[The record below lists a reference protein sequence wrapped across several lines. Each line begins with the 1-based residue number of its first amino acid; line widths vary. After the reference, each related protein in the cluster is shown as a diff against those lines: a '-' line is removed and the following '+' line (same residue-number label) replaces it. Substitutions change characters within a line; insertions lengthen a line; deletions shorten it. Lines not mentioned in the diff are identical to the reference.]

1 MSLEIVGKLVKVLP
15 EVSGQ
20 SKSGNNWRKQEFVVE
35 TLDQYPK
42 KVCFNVWGDRI
53 EMLSAIG
60 IGDELKV
67 SFDVESREYQER
79 WYTDVKAWRI
89 EKNSNSGNGEP
100 SQDTPAEDPFPDDF
114 MASGQDPDLPF

>member
-15 EVSGQ
+15 EVGGQ
-20 SKSGNNWRKQEFVVE
+20 SKSGNAWRKQEFVIE

-42 KVCFNVWGDRI
+42 KICLNVWGDRI
-53 EMLSAIG
+53 DILNSFGE
-60 IGDELKV
+60 GDEIKV

-79 WYTDVKAWRI
+79 WYTDIKAWRI
-89 EKNSNSGNGEP
+89 ERNSG
-100 SQDTPAEDPFPDDF
+100 TPNTQNNATQAEDPFPDDF

>member
-1 MSLEIVGKLVKVLP
+1 MSLEIVGKLVKILP

-20 SKSGNNWRKQEFVVE
+20 SKSGNAWRKQEFVVE

-53 EMLSAIG
+53 EILNSFG
-60 IGDELKV
+60 INDELKV

-79 WYTDVKAWRI
+79 WYTDIKAWRI
-89 EKNSNSGNGEP
+89 ERNSAESNSGK
-100 SQDTPAEDPFPDDF
+100 DTPAQAEDPFPDDF